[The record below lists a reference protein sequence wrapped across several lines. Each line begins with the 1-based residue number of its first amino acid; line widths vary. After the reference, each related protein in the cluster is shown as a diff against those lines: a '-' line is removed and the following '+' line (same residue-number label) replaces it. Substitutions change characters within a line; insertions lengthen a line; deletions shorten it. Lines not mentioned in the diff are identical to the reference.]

1 VTFAVNPV
9 LDRELKERVRGRRSV
24 IILTLFLLVLSV
36 LTFFVA
42 WGFARASSD
51 PFASVTTS
59 ARTGRAMFEALVIAM
74 LGLVCF
80 ITPGLT
86 AASIAAER
94 DRQTLVPM
102 LVTLLKPRSILI
114 GKLLAALA
122 FLSLLIVAATPLL
135 AVSVVFGGVT
145 IVMVLKAIAAVLVTV
160 VLMGS
165 VSLLCSVFFRRV
177 QTATLAAYACMLA
190 MVIGPLFALAA
201 IKIFAVNT
209 NRSGPRVE
217 EIATRPFILNPLV
230 GAADLLRDKTSMDDP
245 NSFVL
250 RRVQQF
256 VNPPIK
262 AFNPNDPNGGFGAF
276 GQQARRSRHGAF
288 WVWWLVSSAVTS
300 FFGILLAT
308 RQLKAPS
315 RKTLDR

>member
-1 VTFAVNPV
+1 VTFTINPV

-24 IILTLFLLVLSV
+24 IILTLFLIVLSL

-42 WGFARASSD
+42 WAYARANAD
-51 PFASVTTS
+51 PFSSVTTS
-59 ARTGRAMFEALVIAM
+59 ARTGRAMFEALVLAM
-74 LGLVCF
+74 IGLVCF

-160 VLMGS
+160 IVMGS

-190 MVIGPLFALAA
+190 MTLGSLFVFGA
-201 IKIFAVNT
+201 IKIFAANT
-209 NRSGPRVE
+209 DRAGPLVE
-217 EIATRPFILNPLV
+217 EIASRPFILNPFV

-245 NSFVL
+245 NSIVIRQL
-250 RRVQQF
+250 QQL

-262 AFNPNDPNGGFGAF
+262 AFNPNDQNGFNF
-276 GQQARRSRHGAF
+276 DQQARRSRHGAF
-288 WVWWLVSSAVTS
+288 WVWWLVSSTIVS
-300 FFGILLAT
+300 FFGVFLGS
-308 RQLKAPS
+308 RRLKAPS

>member
-1 VTFAVNPV
+1 MTFAINPV

-42 WGFARASSD
+42 WGLTRSNSD
-51 PFASVTTS
+51 PFSSVTTS
-59 ARTGRAMFEALVIAM
+59 ARTGRAMFEALVFAM

-145 IVMVLKAIAAVLVTV
+145 IVMVLKAIAAVLITV

-165 VSLLCSVFFRRV
+165 VSLLCSTFFRRV
-177 QTATLAAYACMLA
+177 QTATLAAYACMLL
-190 MVIGPLFALAA
+190 MVIGPLFAFGA
-201 IKIFAVNT
+201 IKIFANNT
-209 NRSGPRVE
+209 DRAGPRVD
-217 EIATRPFILNPLV
+217 EIATRPFILNPFV
-230 GAADLLRDKTSMDDP
+230 GASDLLRDKTSMNDP
-245 NSFVL
+245 NSIVI
-250 RRVQQF
+250 RAVQQF
-256 VNPPIK
+256 VNPPTESV
-262 AFNPNDPNGGFGAF
+262 NPNDPNGGFAPF
-276 GQQARRSRHGAF
+276 GQQNRRSRHGAF

-308 RQLKAPS
+308 RRLRAPS

>member
-1 VTFAVNPV
+1 VTFTINPV

-24 IILTLFLLVLSV
+24 IILTLFLVVLSL

-42 WGFARASSD
+42 WAYARANAD

-59 ARTGRAMFEALVIAM
+59 ARTGRAMFEALVLAM
-74 LGLVCF
+74 IGLVCF

-160 VLMGS
+160 IVMGS

-190 MVIGPLFALAA
+190 MTLGSLFVFGA
-201 IKIFAVNT
+201 IKIFAANT
-209 NRSGPRVE
+209 DRAGPLVE
-217 EIATRPFILNPLV
+217 EIASRPFILNPFV

-245 NSFVL
+245 NSIVI
-250 RRVQQF
+250 RQIQQL

-262 AFNPNDPNGGFGAF
+262 AFNPNDQNGFNF
-276 GQQARRSRHGAF
+276 DQQARRSRHGAF
-288 WVWWLVSSAVTS
+288 WVWWLVSSTIVS
-300 FFGILLAT
+300 FFGVFLGS
-308 RQLKAPS
+308 RRLKAPS

>member
-1 VTFAVNPV
+1 VTFTINPV

-24 IILTLFLLVLSV
+24 IILTLFLVVLSL

-42 WGFARASSD
+42 WAYARANAD
-51 PFASVTTS
+51 PFSSVTTS
-59 ARTGRAMFEALVIAM
+59 ARTGRAMFEALVLAM
-74 LGLVCF
+74 IGLVCF

-160 VLMGS
+160 IVMGS

-190 MVIGPLFALAA
+190 MTIGSLFVFGA
-201 IKIFAVNT
+201 IKIFAANT
-209 NRSGPRVE
+209 DRSGPRVE
-217 EIATRPFILNPLV
+217 EIASRPFILNPFV
-230 GAADLLRDKTSMDDP
+230 GASDLLRDKTSMDDP
-245 NSFVL
+245 NSIVIS
-250 RRVQQF
+250 RIQQL

-262 AFNPNDPNGGFGAF
+262 AFNPNDQNGFNF
-276 GQQARRSRHGAF
+276 GQQQPRRSRHGAF
-288 WVWWLVSSAVTS
+288 WVWWLVSSGVVS
-300 FFGILLAT
+300 FFGVFLGS
-308 RQLKAPS
+308 RRLKAPS

>member
-1 VTFAVNPV
+1 VTFTINPV

-24 IILTLFLLVLSV
+24 IILTLFLVVLSL

-42 WGFARASSD
+42 WAYARANAD

-59 ARTGRAMFEALVIAM
+59 ARTGRAMFEALVLAM
-74 LGLVCF
+74 IGLVCF

-160 VLMGS
+160 IVMGS
-165 VSLLCSVFFRRV
+165 VSLLCSAFFRRV

-190 MVIGPLFALAA
+190 MTLGSLFVFGA
-201 IKIFAVNT
+201 IKIFAANT
-209 NRSGPRVE
+209 DRAGPLVE
-217 EIATRPFILNPLV
+217 EIASRPFILNPFV

-245 NSFVL
+245 NSIVI
-250 RRVQQF
+250 RPIQQL

-262 AFNPNDPNGGFGAF
+262 AFNPNDQNGFNF
-276 GQQARRSRHGAF
+276 DQQARRSRHGAF
-288 WVWWLVSSAVTS
+288 WVWWLVSSTIVS
-300 FFGILLAT
+300 FFGVFLGS
-308 RQLKAPS
+308 RRLKAPS